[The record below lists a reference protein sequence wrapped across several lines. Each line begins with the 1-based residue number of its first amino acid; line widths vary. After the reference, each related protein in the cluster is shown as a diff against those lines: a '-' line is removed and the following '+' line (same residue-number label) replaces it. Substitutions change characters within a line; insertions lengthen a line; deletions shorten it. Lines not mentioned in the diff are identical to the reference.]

1 MVGRKSAVQ
10 GSSTYPPT
18 HKLAKQIVKHSNMM
32 KILLAD
38 DHAAIRT
45 GLKYLLRR
53 AFPDVI
59 VLEACNYAEA
69 RSLAHLHHDLDLIIM
84 DLTMPGNNA
93 GDGVANMC
101 AQLPATAIIVFS
113 ASDDPQDIA
122 KATAAGAYAYLH
134 KSASNEEMVAVVR
147 RSLEHSGLIHS
158 GVTDDALST
167 KTSKPKLTP
176 RQQEVLELLVQGMTN
191 KQIARVLQ
199 ISDMTVKTHVTT
211 ILQLLCAT
219 NRTEAARHAVRD
231 GHLPMDG

>member
-1 MVGRKSAVQ
+1 
-10 GSSTYPPT
+10 
-18 HKLAKQIVKHSNMM
+18 M

-38 DHAAIRT
+38 DHAAIRA

-59 VLEACNYAEA
+59 VLEACNYTETH
-69 RSLAHLHHDLDLIIM
+69 SLAHLHHDLDLVIM

-93 GDGVANMC
+93 GDGVACMRN
-101 AQLPATAIIVFS
+101 QLPATTIMVFS

-134 KSASNEEMVAVVR
+134 KSVSNEEMVAVIR
-147 RSLEHSGLIHS
+147 RSLEHSGPINA
-158 GVTDDALST
+158 GVTGDVRST
-167 KTSKPKLTP
+167 KTSKPRLTP
-176 RQQEVLELLVQGMTN
+176 RQQEVLVLLVQGMTN
-191 KQIARVLQ
+191 KQIGRILQ

-231 GHLPMDG
+231 GLLPLDG